1 MDYLMVCL
9 HCYLYFD
16 WEKKVEEQVNDFNI
30 LTKSIINIQV
40 RYI

>member
-16 WEKKVEEQVNDFNI
+16 WEKKVEEQVNDFI

-40 RYI
+40 WYI